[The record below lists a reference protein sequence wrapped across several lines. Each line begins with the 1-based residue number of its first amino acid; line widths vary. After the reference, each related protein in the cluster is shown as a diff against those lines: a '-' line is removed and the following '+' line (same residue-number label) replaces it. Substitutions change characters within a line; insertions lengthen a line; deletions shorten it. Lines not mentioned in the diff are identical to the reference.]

1 MLDRDWL
8 HSAPYGAEQIIGNAL
23 KDCPDSKQSND
34 DKPIDLSESLKSV
47 VDDVADANVICEE
60 MKSNLRAIMNEKG
73 IGFVTMTL
81 LDTTWIKYWE
91 SDHHVFWTPVDN
103 SIFPSTNYSE
113 NRFNSILEWLSSRI
127 DWEIGHV
134 RIAIPSKFQ
143 HKKIRSFF
151 ERNKI
156 KCNDF
161 WNKPSFFD
169 KVINWLS
176 KKMNSDEEIREFR
189 PIIIEN
195 KLGGEKRGSK

>member
-8 HSAPYGAEQIIGNAL
+8 YSVPYGAEQIIGNAL
-23 KDCPDSKQSND
+23 KDLPEKSSDD
-34 DKPIDLSESLKSV
+34 DKPIDLSESMKLL

-60 MKSNLRAIMNEKG
+60 MKANLRAIMNEKG
-73 IGFVTMTL
+73 IGFVTMNL

-91 SDHHVFWTPVDN
+91 SDRHVFWTPVDN
-103 SIFPSTNYSE
+103 LIFPSTYYSD

-134 RIAIPSKFQ
+134 KIAIPSKFQ
-143 HKKIRSFF
+143 YKKIHSFF
-151 ERNKI
+151 ERNRI

-161 WNKPSFFD
+161 WHKPSFFD

-176 KKMNSDEEIREFR
+176 RKMNSDKEIREFR

-195 KLGGEKRGSK
+195 KLGGEKRDEK

>member
-8 HSAPYGAEQIIGNAL
+8 HSAPYGAEQIIDNAL
-23 KDCPDSKQSND
+23 KDCPDSKNSND

-151 ERNKI
+151 ERNNI

-161 WNKPSFFD
+161 WHKPSFFD

>member
-1 MLDRDWL
+1 MIDRDWL
-8 HSAPYGAEQIIGNAL
+8 HSASYGAEQIIGNAL
-23 KDCPDSKQSND
+23 KDSPESKNSDD
-34 DKPIDLSESLKSV
+34 DKPIDLSESMKLL

-60 MKSNLRAIMNEKG
+60 MKANLRAIMNEKG
-73 IGFVTMTL
+73 IGFVTMNL

-91 SDHHVFWTPVDN
+91 SDRHVFWTPVDN
-103 SIFPSTNYSE
+103 MIFPSTYYSE
-113 NRFNSILEWLSSRI
+113 IRFNSILEWLSSRI

-143 HKKIRSFF
+143 HKKICSFF
-151 ERNKI
+151 ERNRI
-156 KCNDF
+156 RCNDF
-161 WNKPSFFD
+161 WYKPSFFD

-176 KKMNSDEEIREFR
+176 KKMNSDEETREFR